1 MNPEE
6 SPPPSL
12 NLPFPQQKNVSRISR
27 RSVKKPLPATI
38 LQCNAWPIEPSP
50 ESSNPGNQEIR
61 FGYRDHIFS
70 PTTPLANLRPRTT
83 DPLSLNPPSP
93 RSPSSSAC
101 RILGRFTPSFMLL
114 SYHPIM
120 KQKSTDRTTLN
131 HRLTSSAE
139 KKNTK

>member
-12 NLPFPQQKNVSRISR
+12 NLPLPQQKNVSKPSR
-27 RSVKKPLPATI
+27 RSERRSLPATI

-61 FGYRDHIFS
+61 FGYRDHISS
-70 PTTPLANLRPRTT
+70 PTTLLANLRPRTT
-83 DPLSLNPPSP
+83 DPLSLNPHSP

-101 RILGRFTPSFMLL
+101 RILGRFTPSFTLL
-114 SYHPIM
+114 SYRPIM
-120 KQKSTDRTTLN
+120 KQRSTDRTTLN
-131 HRLTSSAE
+131 HHLTSSVE
-139 KKNTK
+139 KRNTK